1 MIERLRAIVGEA
13 GLRTGSAAARFA
25 VHGVAPGA
33 VVAPGSVDEAAAVLE
48 LASREGWR
56 VEPAGAGTWLDWGRP
71 PERVDIVVSTERLA
85 AVELY
90 EPADLTAV
98 VGAGMTLGALED
110 TLGRHGQ
117 WLPLDPAGGG
127 AGTLGAAVS
136 LAEAGPL
143 RLAHGTPR
151 DHVLGLTLVTG
162 DGRVLELGGRVVKNV
177 AGFDLIKLVTGARGT
192 LGLVCRVCV
201 RLRPLPERD
210 ATLVLAAAGPE
221 AALELAAAIRDARI
235 EPAALELVSPPLAAE
250 ALGVDGAEWAVV
262 VRLQGGSEA
271 VGEAEARVR
280 ALAGG
285 GRVLAPDAARAQALW
300 AALGE
305 REARAALVARLA
317 DRPSELAETLAT
329 ALRLPGAAGTWPL
342 LAHAGSGI
350 VRAAVPADACSGEAA
365 GRWAAALMEARSR
378 LGERGGTVL
387 CVRAPRDVI
396 DAGLDPFGD
405 PGPALRLMRALKDR
419 FDPAGVLAAGRFV
432 L

>member
-1 MIERLRAIVGEA
+1 VIARLRGIVGDA

-33 VVAPGSVDEAAAVLE
+33 VVLPASVDEAAAVLA
-48 LASREGWR
+48 LASEEGWR
-56 VEPAGAGTWLDWGRP
+56 VEPAGAGTWLGWGRP
-71 PERVDIVVSTERLA
+71 PERVEIVLSVERLA
-85 AVELY
+85 GVEVY

-98 VGAGMTLGALED
+98 VGAGMTLGGLED

-117 WLPLDPAGGG
+117 WLPLDAPGGG

-143 RLAHGTPR
+143 RHGHGTPR

-177 AGFDLIKLVTGARGT
+177 AGFDLVKLVTGARGT
-192 LGLVCRVCV
+192 LGLICRVAV

-210 ATLVLAAAGPE
+210 ATLALAAAGAD
-221 AALELAAAIRDARI
+221 AALDAVAALRAACI

-250 ALGVDGAEWAVV
+250 ATGVGAAEWAVV
-262 VRLQGGSEA
+262 VRLQGGAEA
-271 VGEAEARVR
+271 VAEAEARVR
-280 ALAGG
+280 AAARD
-285 GRVLAPDAARAQALW
+285 GRVLAPDPARAQALW

-305 REARAALVARLA
+305 PEACAALVARLA
-317 DRPSELAETLAT
+317 DRPSVLAETLA
-329 ALRLPGAAGTWPL
+329 AARELPGAAAAWPL

-350 VRAAVPADACSGEAA
+350 VRAAVPADAY
-365 GRWAAALMEARSR
+365 GRWPGAEWAAALAGARSR
-378 LGERGGTVL
+378 LAERGGTVL
-387 CVRAPRDVI
+387 CVRAPRDVVGT
-396 DAGLDPFGD
+396 GLDPFGD
-405 PGPALRLMRALKDR
+405 PGPALRLMRALKKA